1 MTSHFYIK
9 RFAAGLI
16 QIVLITA
23 LTWFIFFVVAS
34 MTGANP
40 ANRYAGK
47 AASAEQVERVA
58 HQLGTDQSYI
68 VQYARHMWRLLQGDF
83 GYSFQQGLPVM
94 DIILPAAATTA
105 SLVLGAAVIWL
116 LVAIPVGVIGALR
129 PRSHVDRALLVLVLL
144 GMSMPVFWL
153 APAISHYLGYEPT
166 QGRVLGVDIGHSVSL
181 FPIDGYV
188 DFRDDPIG
196 WAHHLFLPWITLAI
210 GFAAIYARYVRALT
224 IEQLSE
230 DYTRTARAKGA
241 SESRILRRH
250 TGPNVAPTIVTLL
263 ALDIGAALGG
273 AVFVEAVFNL
283 PGLGFVALS
292 SIQNFDYPLT
302 VGVITFAALVAVLA
316 NTVADV
322 VQAALDPRVRLQGR

>member
-1 MTSHFYIK
+1 MTGQFYV
-9 RFAAGLI
+9 RRLAAGAI

-34 MTGANP
+34 LTGANP

-58 HQLGTDQSYI
+58 QQLGTNESYV

-83 GYSFQQGLPVM
+83 GYSYQQGLPVM
-94 DIILPAAATTA
+94 EIVLPAAATTA

-116 LVAIPVGVIGALR
+116 TVAVAVGVIAALR
-129 PRSHVDRALLVLVLL
+129 PRSHVDRVLLVLVLL

-153 APAISHYLGYEPT
+153 APAVSHFLGFEPT
-166 QGRVLGVDIGHSVSL
+166 QGRVFGIDVGHSLNL

-188 DFRDDPIG
+188 NLRDDPIG
-196 WAHHLFLPWITLAI
+196 WAHHLFLPWVTLAI

-241 SESRILRRH
+241 SESRILRHH

-273 AVFVEAVFNL
+273 ALFVEAVFNL
-283 PGLGFVALS
+283 PGLGYVALS

-302 VGVITFAALVAVLA
+302 VGVITFAALIAVLA

-322 VQAALDPRVRLQGR
+322 VQAALDPRVRLQGG